1 MKKIDPTKKVASVA
15 VIPTASSN
23 AGIGPTRKH
32 AEPIANSSPI
42 HQVSPREDSSAL
54 RCRRAD
60 QSTTWPS
67 AAR

>member
-1 MKKIDPTKKVASVA
+1 MKKIDPAKNVASVA

-23 AGIGPTRKH
+23 VGIGPTRKH
-32 AEPIANSSPI
+32 AEPMANSSPI
-42 HQVSPREDSSAL
+42 HHVNPREDSSDL

>member
-1 MKKIDPTKKVASVA
+1 VKKIDPTKNVASVV

-32 AEPIANSSPI
+32 VEPIENSSPI
-42 HQVSPREDSSAL
+42 HHVSPREDASAL

-60 QSTTWPS
+60 QSTTSPS
-67 AAR
+67 AVR